1 MGGSKPSKVLYSV
14 PVTQPKQGETAVYRN
29 IDHKDALVS
38 KPRSG
43 VTTMQEIFTHRFK
56 NSPKDNFLGQRPRK
70 ADNKNEL
77 EEYFEW
83 ETWSQVEE
91 LSKALGSGITHMKLI
106 PNRKQFRDYDLKFIA
121 IYGKNSREWILT
133 DIACTIFGITSIPIY
148 DTLGEEATDYMFN
161 QTELTTCFL
170 TCSHVA
176 GILKRMAANAV
187 PHLTNIVVMDEW
199 NLTTELTDSV
209 KSNPKITLIKFSDI
223 ISKGRENMIALPV
236 VKPNDV
242 YIFSYTSGT
251 TGLPKG
257 AMISHKNMIAGLGG
271 MELAVEVNNPVH
283 LSYLPLAHV
292 FERVMLSWTVIKGG
306 TYGVFNGDVL
316 KLKDDLAILKPTI
329 FPSVPRLY
337 NKFYDKIQAGLRE
350 TTGCKS
356 TIAAK
361 AIKTKLENEQAT
373 GTYTHCLYDKLV
385 FKKMKAVLGGNV
397 QYMVT
402 ASAPISPDV
411 KQFLKVAFSCPFAEG
426 YGQTEGIGGSFVT
439 QPRDNV
445 LGIVGGPLPHNEF
458 KLIDVPEMKYLSTDK
473 DENGL
478 LSPRGEVL
486 VRGDNVISCYY
497 KNEQQTSELV
507 DKDGWLHSGDIGQI
521 LPETGAL
528 KIIDRRK
535 NIFKLSQGEYVAPD
549 KLEQVYKTTRGVAD
563 IFVYG
568 DSFKSVLIAIVN
580 VDPDEIKKLCGENN
594 WNCPDLKSFCSNES
608 VTKWYL
614 DMLSASQ
621 KSAGLKGFERISKVF
636 LDPVNFGENGLV
648 TTTFKL
654 KRHDAKI
661 HYQSKIDQM
670 YIGLE

>member
-1 MGGSKPSKVLYSV
+1 
-14 PVTQPKQGETAVYRN
+14 
-29 IDHKDALVS
+29 
-38 KPRSG
+38 
-43 VTTMQEIFTHRFK
+43 
-56 NSPKDNFLGQRPRK
+56 
-70 ADNKNEL
+70 
-77 EEYFEW
+77 
-83 ETWSQVEE
+83 
-91 LSKALGSGITHMKLI
+91 
-106 PNRKQFRDYDLKFIA
+106 
-121 IYGKNSREWILT
+121 
-133 DIACTIFGITSIPIY
+133 
-148 DTLGEEATDYMFN
+148 
-161 QTELTTCFL
+161 
-170 TCSHVA
+170 
-176 GILKRMAANAV
+176 
-187 PHLTNIVVMDEW
+187 
-199 NLTTELTDSV
+199 
-209 KSNPKITLIKFSDI
+209 
-223 ISKGRENMIALPV
+223 
-236 VKPNDV
+236 
-242 YIFSYTSGT
+242 
-251 TGLPKG
+251 
-257 AMISHKNMIAGLGG
+257 
-271 MELAVEVNNPVH
+271 
-283 LSYLPLAHV
+283 
-292 FERVMLSWTVIKGG
+292 
-306 TYGVFNGDVL
+306 
-316 KLKDDLAILKPTI
+316 
-329 FPSVPRLY
+329 
-337 NKFYDKIQAGLRE
+337 
-350 TTGCKS
+350 
-356 TIAAK
+356 
-361 AIKTKLENEQAT
+361 
-373 GTYTHCLYDKLV
+373 
-385 FKKMKAVLGGNV
+385 
-397 QYMVT
+397 
-402 ASAPISPDV
+402 
-411 KQFLKVAFSCPFAEG
+411 
-426 YGQTEGIGGSFVT
+426 
-439 QPRDNV
+439 
-445 LGIVGGPLPHNEF
+445 
-458 KLIDVPEMKYLSTDK
+458 MKYLSTDK

-497 KNEQQTSELV
+497 KNEEQTSELV